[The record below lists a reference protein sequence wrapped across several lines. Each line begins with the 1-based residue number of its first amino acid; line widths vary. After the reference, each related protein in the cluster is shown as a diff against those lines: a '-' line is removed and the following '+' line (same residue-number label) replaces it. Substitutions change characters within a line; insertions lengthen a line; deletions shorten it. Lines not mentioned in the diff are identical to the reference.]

1 MMTKR
6 ERVLA
11 SIKGQNVDHV
21 PCSFSLHF
29 PTVVAT
35 GKEGVKSHLDFFKAT
50 DTDILKIMN
59 ENLLPNVGEFKTAQD
74 YTKIPKISL
83 ADSYMAEQ
91 IEFTKSI
98 LASCEKG
105 AFSLGTLHGITASAI
120 HPLEKGGMSYDETRE
135 FLTNALRTNP
145 RPVLEAMQRIA
156 DGMCELAQAY
166 IEAGVDAV
174 YYAALG
180 AERRYFTDEEF
191 ATWIAPFDK
200 QIMSA
205 IKDAGG
211 YCFLHICKDDLNME
225 RYASYADYFDV
236 VNWGVYE
243 APFTLEQGK
252 DLFPGKTIMGGLE
265 NRSGVLVDGTDGEI
279 KAEVAKVIAEFGKDG
294 FILGADCTLATEQDM
309 HRLQV
314 AIEASRK

>member
-1 MMTKR
+1 MTKK

-29 PTVVAT
+29 PPEVAK
-35 GKEGVKSHLDFFKAT
+35 GKAGVQAHLDFFKST
-50 DTDILKIMN
+50 DADILKIMN
-59 ENLLPNVGEFKTAQD
+59 ENLLPSVGEFKTAED

-98 LASCEKG
+98 LASCEKD
-105 AFSLGTLHGITASAI
+105 AFTLGTLHGITASAI
-120 HPLEKGGMSYDETRE
+120 HPLEKSGMPYEKTRE
-135 FLTNALRTNP
+135 FLASALRTNP
-145 RPVLEAMQRIA
+145 KPVLAAMQRIA

-166 IEAGVDAV
+166 IEIGVDAV

-180 AERRYFTDEEF
+180 AERKYFTDEEF
-191 ATWIAPFDK
+191 AAWIAPFDK
-200 QIMSA
+200 QIMAA
-205 IKDAGG
+205 IKKAGG
-211 YCFLHICKDDLNME
+211 YCFLHTCKDDLNMD

-236 VNWGVYE
+236 VNWGVYDV
-243 APFTLEQGK
+243 PFSLEQGRK
-252 DLFPGKTIMGGLE
+252 LFPGKTIMGGLE

-279 KAEVAKVIAEFGKDG
+279 EAEVAKVISAFGKDG

-314 AIEASRK
+314 AIQASRK